1 MRRLRGLFVGALA
14 ALMLIA
20 GNADAAVP
28 KRVKVSG
35 EIVDTWCYITEIM
48 YALGSAHHRCAIW
61 CAVGGIPV
69 SLKGN
74 DGNTYMVLKMEGD
87 GTNVA
92 NPAVLKI
99 QSHEVSVEGD
109 LYERDGV
116 KYLIV
121 TQVHDDKGVVNMTHK
136 EYGVQPRTGFFEVSR
151 LPSPG
156 W

>member
-1 MRRLRGLFVGALA
+1 
-14 ALMLIA
+14 MLIA
-20 GNADAAVP
+20 GNADAAAP

-136 EYGVQPRTGFFEVSR
+136 EYGVQP
-151 LPSPG
+151 
-156 W
+156 

>member
-20 GNADAAVP
+20 GNADAAAP

-74 DGNTYMVLKMEGD
+74 DGNTYMVLKMEGN

-136 EYGVQPRTGFFEVSR
+136 EYGVQP
-151 LPSPG
+151 
-156 W
+156 

>member
-1 MRRLRGLFVGALA
+1 MRGFARTAVGALA
-14 ALMLIA
+14 VLMLWVGA
-20 GNADAAVP
+20 ADAAAA
-28 KRVKVSG
+28 KRIKVTG

-48 YALGSAHHRCAIW
+48 YALGTAHHRCAIW

-69 SLKGN
+69 SIAAQ
-74 DGNTYMVLKMEGD
+74 DGNTYMVLKVEGD
-87 GTNVA
+87 GKNVA

-121 TQVHDDKGVVNMTHK
+121 TQVHDDKGVVNLTHK
-136 EYGVQPRTGFFEVSR
+136 EHGVQP
-151 LPSPG
+151 
-156 W
+156 

>member
-1 MRRLRGLFVGALA
+1 
-14 ALMLIA
+14 
-20 GNADAAVP
+20 
-28 KRVKVSG
+28 
-35 EIVDTWCYITEIM
+35 
-48 YALGSAHHRCAIW
+48 
-61 CAVGGIPV
+61 
-69 SLKGN
+69 
-74 DGNTYMVLKMEGD
+74 YMVLKMEGD

-136 EYGVQPRTGFFEVSR
+136 EYGVQP
-151 LPSPG
+151 
-156 W
+156 

>member
-20 GNADAAVP
+20 GNADAAAP

-136 EYGVQPRTGFFEVSR
+136 EYGVQP
-151 LPSPG
+151 
-156 W
+156 